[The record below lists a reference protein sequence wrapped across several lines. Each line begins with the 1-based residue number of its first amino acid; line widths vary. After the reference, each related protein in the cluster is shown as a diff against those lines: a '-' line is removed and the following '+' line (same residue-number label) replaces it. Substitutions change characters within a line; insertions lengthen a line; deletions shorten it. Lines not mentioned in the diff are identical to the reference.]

1 MKRKSK
7 YTMTQNIAWMIG
19 NAWRICK
26 SVLTLCVLC
35 AAAAVAVNLTEL
47 FVAPQ
52 ILSKVE
58 QAAPVAEL
66 IGTILLF
73 TVLLFLAKGLKSYLA
88 LNTLYGRVEVRTGLI
103 NQVEYKNNTTSYPN
117 TLDPERIKMYKG
129 ASHAMSGN
137 AEPSEHIWE
146 TMTLLL
152 GDIAGF
158 AIYLLLLVRV
168 EPVMMAVVMVT
179 TLVSYLVARRTSS
192 WNFAHREEER
202 QRTSASLGWAAG
214 SRQSTTAPCGC
225 MKALSCVGSGCSC
238 WATWRT
244 LRSALPETG
253 WLTGIF

>member
-103 NQVEYKNNTTSYPN
+103 NQVEYKTTPPPTRTPWTRSESKCIRVLPMRCQATQN
-117 TLDPERIKMYKG
+117 P
-129 ASHAMSGN
+129 ASTSGK
-137 AEPSEHIWE
+137 
-146 TMTLLL
+146 
-152 GDIAGF
+152 
-158 AIYLLLLVRV
+158 R
-168 EPVMMAVVMVT
+168 
-179 TLVSYLVARRTSS
+179 
-192 WNFAHREEER
+192 
-202 QRTSASLGWAAG
+202 
-214 SRQSTTAPCGC
+214 
-225 MKALSCVGSGCSC
+225 
-238 WATWRT
+238 
-244 LRSALPETG
+244 
-253 WLTGIF
+253 